1 MISFSMDAH
10 MHFDLYKD
18 RKAVADYI
26 ECMRSY
32 TIAVTNLPVLFEK
45 YYPDYQHYRYMK
57 LALGFHPELACEYQ
71 NQLSI
76 FIKNIDKT
84 RYIGEIGLDFSTPD
98 LNNRKSQ
105 VKTFS
110 DIIQICSEHKNKI
123 LSIHSRKAHKEVMD
137 VLKGFQ
143 GAVILHWYSGAIRE
157 LNIALERGYYF
168 SINQQ
173 MVRSS
178 SGKRIIDAI
187 PVDKILIESDAP
199 FTYGLKDRYDLF
211 FVNEIYA
218 YLAKTRDLSLEE
230 ISKIIKNNFRK
241 VLL

>member
-32 TIAVTNLPVLFEK
+32 TIAVTNLPILFEK
-45 YYPDYQHYRYMK
+45 YYPDYQQYKYMK

-71 NQLSI
+71 DQLSI
-76 FIKNIDKT
+76 FIKNVDKT

-105 VKTFS
+105 VKIFS
-110 DIIQICSEHKNKI
+110 DIIQICSEYKNKI
-123 LSIHSRKAHKEVMD
+123 LSIHSRKAHKEVMN
-137 VLKGFQ
+137 VLENFQ
-143 GAVILHWYSGAIRE
+143 GVVILHWYSGATRE
-157 LNIALERGYYF
+157 LKIALERGYYF

-178 SGKRIIDAI
+178 SGKRIIDTI

-199 FTYGLKDRYDLF
+199 FTYGLKDKYDLF

-218 YLAKTRDLSLEE
+218 YLAKTRNLSLEDV
-230 ISKIIKNNFRK
+230 SKVIKNNFKR

>member
-18 RKAVADYI
+18 RKDVADYI

-45 YYPDYQHYRYMK
+45 YYPDYQQYKYMK

-71 NQLSI
+71 DQLSI
-76 FIKNIDKT
+76 FIKNVDKT

-105 VKTFS
+105 VRIFS
-110 DIIQICSEHKNKI
+110 DIIQICSEHKDKI

-137 VLKGFQ
+137 ALENFQ
-143 GAVILHWYSGAIRE
+143 GVVILHWYSGAIRE

-199 FTYGLKDRYDLF
+199 FTYGLKDKYDLF

-218 YLAKTRDLSLEE
+218 YLAKTRNLSLEDV
-230 ISKIIKNNFRK
+230 SKVIKNNFRE